1 MDIFDYV
8 VIGAGS
14 AGSAAAARL
23 AEDGKHTVCLLE
35 AGGENK
41 HAFTR
46 TPGLLAM
53 MPDRSMYKY
62 DTEPMDALGGR
73 VGYQPRGK
81 GLGGS
86 SATNGMVYIRGNP
99 WDYDNWA
106 ALGCTGWAW
115 DDVLPVFKRQ
125 EDNARG
131 ADDFHGSGGPLKVNE
146 QVEPSHVAKAFVE
159 AGTQLQ
165 IPENN
170 DFNGARQE
178 GMGLYQVTQS
188 NGERWSSARAF
199 VEPLEGKPNF
209 DIRTGALVERI
220 EIENGRA
227 TGVTIRHG
235 GLGGRKRE
243 TIHARGGVILSAGAF
258 GSPQILML
266 SGIGPGAEL
275 QRHGIP
281 VLLDKPAVGAD
292 LQDHCDMVL
301 GYELD
306 DLSLF
311 GGSLRGVW
319 QVAKSYLEYRKHRTG
334 MLTTNFAE
342 SGGFVTVDPAS
353 PAPDIQYHFIRAIIQ
368 NHGRDKLRVHGF
380 SLHACVLRPESRGW
394 VKLRSKDPAEQP
406 AINPNFLSDPRDM
419 ALMMKG
425 TRLMG
430 RIAETS
436 PMRELGATLRN
447 PIDFDDD
454 AALDAHIRSIAD
466 TIYHPVGTCRMGAD
480 EASVVDPKLKARG
493 IEGLWVA
500 DASIMPRLVSGNT
513 NAPSIMIGERC
524 AEFVKAETRLA
535 ATA

>member
-1 MDIFDYV
+1 MDTFDYI
-8 VIGAGS
+8 VIGSGS

-23 AEDGKHTVCLLE
+23 AEDGSKRVCLLE

-46 TPGLLAM
+46 TPGLLSM
-53 MPDRSMYKY
+53 MPKKSLYEY

-73 VGYQPRGK
+73 VGYQPRGR

-115 DDVLPVFKRQ
+115 EDVLPVFKRQ

-146 QVEPSHVAKAFVE
+146 QISPSYVAKAFVE
-159 AGTQLQ
+159 AATQLQ
-165 IPENN
+165 IPHNN

-209 DIRTGALVERI
+209 DIRTGALVEKI
-220 EIENGRA
+220 EIDDGRA
-227 TGVTIRHG
+227 TGVTIRRG
-235 GLGGRKRE
+235 GKRE
-243 TIHARGGVILSAGAF
+243 TIRANAGIILSAGAF

-266 SGIGPGAEL
+266 SGVGPGAEL
-275 QRHGIP
+275 QRHGIE
-281 VLLDKPAVGAD
+281 VKLDRAAVGAD

-306 DLSLF
+306 DLTLF
-311 GGSLRGVW
+311 GGSLRGIW
-319 QVAKSYLEYRKHRTG
+319 QVAKSYLEYRRHRTG

-394 VKLRSKDPAEQP
+394 VKLRSADAGEQP

-419 ALMMKG
+419 ELLKKG
-425 TRLMG
+425 TRLMV
-430 RIAETS
+430 RIAETGA
-436 PMRELGATLRN
+436 MKDLGATLRN

-454 AALDAHIRSIAD
+454 EALEAHIRSIAD
-466 TIYHPVGTCRMGAD
+466 TIYHPVGTCRMGSDGDA
-480 EASVVDPKLKARG
+480 VVDPTLKARG

-524 AEFVKAETRLA
+524 ADFVKA